1 MDVLARADLDLTT
14 LLTNEMFAV
23 ILFWCVVGVVAVT
36 AIIARQWRRVRV
48 AEAVAA
54 LKAQMIE
61 KGYSAEEIEKAL
73 QAGLE
78 PDKRDRRR
86 RWARRHGCS
95 PSDFVIGSA
104 DK

>member
-1 MDVLARADLDLTT
+1 MDILAGVDLNLTR

-54 LKAQMIE
+54 LKAQMID
-61 KGYSAEEIEKAL
+61 KGYSADEIEKAL
-73 QAGLE
+73 HAGLE
-78 PDKRDRRR
+78 PGKRDRRHR
-86 RWARRHGCS
+86 SARRQACGS
-95 PSDFVIGSA
+95 SDFVIGGPG
-104 DK
+104 K